1 MNAGFGPKSYWD
13 ERFAGAGF
21 VYGEHPNDFLKQQSL
36 ELNPGKVL
44 CLAEGEGRNAVFLA
58 EQGHQVCAQDIS
70 TEGLSKAQQLARK
83 RGVSITTH
91 CCDLAE
97 FNPDP
102 ASFDLIVAIWMH
114 LDPAL
119 RAAVHQRAIHAL
131 RPSGHLL
138 IEAYSPRQLGL
149 SSGGPTQLE
158 LLIEPAQLQQELTAL
173 QPLILREVQREI
185 HEGSAHQGCS
195 AVVQFFG
202 RKQ

>member
-36 ELNPGKVL
+36 ELKPGKVL

-58 EQGHQVCAQDIS
+58 ERGHQVCAQDIS

-97 FNPDP
+97 FNP
-102 ASFDLIVAIWMH
+102 
-114 LDPAL
+114 
-119 RAAVHQRAIHAL
+119 
-131 RPSGHLL
+131 
-138 IEAYSPRQLGL
+138 
-149 SSGGPTQLE
+149 
-158 LLIEPAQLQQELTAL
+158 
-173 QPLILREVQREI
+173 
-185 HEGSAHQGCS
+185 
-195 AVVQFFG
+195 
-202 RKQ
+202 

>member
-36 ELNPGKVL
+36 ELKPGKVL

-70 TEGLSKAQQLARK
+70 TKGLSKAQQLARK

-119 RAAVHQRAIHAL
+119 RATVHQRAIHAL

-149 SSGGPTQLE
+149 SSGGPKQRE

-185 HEGSAHQGCS
+185 HEGSAHQGHS